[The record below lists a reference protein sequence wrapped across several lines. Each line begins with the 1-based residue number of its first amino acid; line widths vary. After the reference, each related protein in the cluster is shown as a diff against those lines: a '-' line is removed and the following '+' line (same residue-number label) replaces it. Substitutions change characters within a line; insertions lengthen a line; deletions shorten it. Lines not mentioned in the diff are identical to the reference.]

1 MLADSIDLTPP
12 LGWTL
17 SDQQTSERLT
27 ALLGIRRLRKH
38 PSLSLSKAWEKFLQY
53 QSQRAA
59 LMLERVFCLASQH
72 HS

>member
-38 PSLSLSKAWEKFLQY
+38 PSLSLSLKSLGEISPVSEPTSRSDARESILL
-53 QSQRAA
+53 S
-59 LMLERVFCLASQH
+59 
-72 HS
+72 